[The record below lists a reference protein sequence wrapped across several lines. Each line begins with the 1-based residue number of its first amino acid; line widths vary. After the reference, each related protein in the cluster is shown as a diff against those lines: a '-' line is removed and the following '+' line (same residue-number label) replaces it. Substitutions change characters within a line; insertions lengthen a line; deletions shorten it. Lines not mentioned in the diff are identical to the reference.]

1 LAACGGCR
9 QPHAMICVQLAQC
22 GFVCSSAA
30 GQRYFITI
38 GRGAWRSVAVSADG
52 RIRIGGLIRYI
63 SFCRRARGSCGGDDD
78 AYESRQASFVSAK
91 IRLCRVGPCSRGTTW
106 RDACATRVC
115 LRIEEKLRRSSMR
128 SALASRRSICLLKRA
143 LEELPHAGFS

>member
-1 LAACGGCR
+1 VEETTTRTSLGK
-9 QPHAMICVQLAQC
+9 P
-22 GFVCSSAA
+22 
-30 GQRYFITI
+30 
-38 GRGAWRSVAVSADG
+38 
-52 RIRIGGLIRYI
+52 
-63 SFCRRARGSCGGDDD
+63 
-78 AYESRQASFVSAK
+78 ASYLAK